1 VIRRARRELVHL
13 AGYARVDPRGNSI
26 TRRRDFQLCPRPV
39 LLLHGFLSTR
49 RTLGVLE
56 QRLRKDNHCVFSIDL
71 GGARTA
77 LNVRGIPEL
86 AAHVQRKVETLYS
99 RYEGLGPLT
108 VIGHSKGGL
117 IARYYVARLGGHDRV
132 RTLVTLG
139 TPHNGT
145 RLAYLGCLA
154 FGWFARSLWQ
164 MTPVSPFILDLQRA
178 PWPES
183 VRFTSIYSPKDGVTS
198 VRAAR
203 LGLEGRPQLR
213 NIELPGC
220 RHSEFLIRKS
230 VYDVIRGELDA
241 PQLPAPR

>member
-1 VIRRARRELVHL
+1 MIRRARRELIHL
-13 AGYARVDPRGNSI
+13 AGYVRVDPRGNSI
-26 TRRRDFQLCPRPV
+26 TRRRDFQRCPRPV

-56 QRLRKDNHCVFSIDL
+56 QRLRKDEHCVFSIDL
-71 GGARTA
+71 GGARTG

-86 AAHVQRKVETLYS
+86 AAHVQRKVETIYA

-117 IARYYVARLGGHDRV
+117 IARYYVSRLGGDARV
-132 RTLVTLG
+132 RNLVTLG

-164 MTPVSPFILDLQRA
+164 MTPVR
-178 PWPES
+178 
-183 VRFTSIYSPKDGVTS
+183 
-198 VRAAR
+198 
-203 LGLEGRPQLR
+203 
-213 NIELPGC
+213 
-220 RHSEFLIRKS
+220 
-230 VYDVIRGELDA
+230 
-241 PQLPAPR
+241 